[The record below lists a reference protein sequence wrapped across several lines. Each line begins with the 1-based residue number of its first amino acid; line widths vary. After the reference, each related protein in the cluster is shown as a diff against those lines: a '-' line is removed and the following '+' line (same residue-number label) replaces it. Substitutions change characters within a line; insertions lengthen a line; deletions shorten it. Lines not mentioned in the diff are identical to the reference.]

1 MAKWLAFGD
10 ESELTGVYICA
21 AVIVDDDTA
30 EEIREIMRTLR
41 PFRGK
46 LRWHDESP
54 QSRRKIIAILAGL
67 DVMYVV
73 AVRACAQHEPIAR
86 RRAKCLAAL
95 VAELDAAGVE
105 HLLLESRSAAQDNQ
119 DLRLIARM
127 QASRRLPNNLRVDHA
142 RGAAEPLLWIADVVA
157 GAFGTAVR
165 GIADDFEEIAE
176 AVQVIHA

>member
-10 ESELTGVYICA
+10 ESELPGVYICA
-21 AVIVDDDTA
+21 AVVVDDDAA
-30 EEIREIMRTLR
+30 EEIRELMRPLR

-54 QSRRKIIAILAGL
+54 QSRHKIIAVLAGL
-67 DVMYVV
+67 DVMYVL
-73 AVRACAQHEPIAR
+73 AVRACADREPIAR
-86 RRAKCLAAL
+86 RRAKCLATL
-95 VAELDAAGVE
+95 VAELDAGGVD

-127 QASRRLPNNLRVDHA
+127 QASRRLPNSLRVDHA
-142 RGAAEPLLWIADVVA
+142 RGASEPLLWIADIVA

-165 GIADDFEEIAE
+165 GLADDFDEIAD